1 MLIQHSKTLTKWK
14 RHSSVSIKMLNFNS
28 EGFPSIDQD
37 LQLPEIFR
45 DLPYAQPEVRGL
57 AEENKMA
64 GI

>member
-1 MLIQHSKTLTKWK
+1 
-14 RHSSVSIKMLNFNS
+14 MLNFNS

-45 DLPYAQPEVRGL
+45 DLLYDLKEVKGL
-57 AEENKMA
+57 TEETKMA